1 MENNELIMIALDE
14 LIKSMNKIGT
24 TLYEILQN
32 SKIITRR
39 DETITVVRKGTDEV
53 VTRLFKNENGEWL
66 GICSDDFE
74 II

>member
-14 LIKSMNKIGT
+14 LIKSMNKLGT

-32 SKIITRR
+32 SKIITSR

-53 VTRLFKNENGEWL
+53 VARLFKNENGEWL